1 MPKTSYVFMAAQEG
15 IAQILPFDS
24 FKDLILL
31 QFELSVTPVMS
42 NSLQILTSDQGVF
55 SFKSH
60 STNSEKFSIIQNAC
74 IKQLSDIFQIL
85 MDQES
90 QLLKQFL
97 QLKQVT
103 GNIGQDKRSV
113 LEMVFGPSTSSLRHK
128 GIEKGPIYY
137 FFLAKNLDIV
147 GLNQPQNG

>member
-1 MPKTSYVFMAAQEG
+1 
-15 IAQILPFDS
+15 
-24 FKDLILL
+24 
-31 QFELSVTPVMS
+31 
-42 NSLQILTSDQGVF
+42 
-55 SFKSH
+55 
-60 STNSEKFSIIQNAC
+60 
-74 IKQLSDIFQIL
+74 

-97 QLKQVT
+97 QLKQLT

-113 LEMVFGPSTSSLRHK
+113 LEMVFGPSTSSIRHK

-147 GLNQPQNG
+147 SLNQPQNG

>member
-1 MPKTSYVFMAAQEG
+1 MSLWQLRRVSHRSFLS
-15 IAQILPFDS
+15 ILM
-24 FKDLILL
+24 L
-31 QFELSVTPVMS
+31 QKFELSITPVMS

-85 MDQES
+85 IDQGS
-90 QLLKQFL
+90 QILKQFL
-97 QLKQVT
+97 QLKQLT

-113 LEMVFGPSTSSLRHK
+113 LEMVFGPSTSSIRQK
-128 GIEKGPIYY
+128 GFEKGPFLL
-137 FFLAKNLDIV
+137 FFV
-147 GLNQPQNG
+147 S